1 MQQHQILNTTY
12 GEKIEFVNGDNIFP
26 GIQSEKYCRK
36 VAHFIEKAIA
46 IALPAK
52 EKTKKLKDFKE
63 FVDSDAETARMCDA
77 LRKEVN
83 EFSLAFPMPGH
94 DDY

>member
-1 MQQHQILNTTY
+1 M
-12 GEKIEFVNGDNIFP
+12 
-26 GIQSEKYCRK
+26 
-36 VAHFIEKAIA
+36 AHLIDKAIA

-63 FVDSDAETARMCDA
+63 YIESDAETQRMCDA